1 MNKVILC
8 GNLVKDMDVKVIKG
22 KTKKADDVIVGRFT
36 LAVNEGYGENKKATF
51 IPVTIFNKTVE
62 NLEEYLNKGTKVNV
76 VGRLDI
82 NNIETEEGYK
92 TYVSVVSNEIQ
103 LLKVATSEYPYP
115 DDDDEEIE
123 NNKSKKYNK
132 GGRK

>member
-8 GNLVKDMDVKVIKG
+8 GNLTKDMDVKIIKG
-22 KTKKADDVIVGRFT
+22 KTKKSDDTIVGRFT
-36 LAVNEGYGENKKATF
+36 LAVNEGYGENKKTTF

-62 NLEEYLNKGTKVNV
+62 NLEEYLIKGTKVNI

-82 NNIETEEGYK
+82 QNVETEEGYK
-92 TYVSVVSNEIQ
+92 TYVSVISNEIQ
-103 LLKVATSEYPYP
+103 LLKVADPQETKEKTY
-115 DDDDEEIE
+115 
-123 NNKSKKYNK
+123 KK

>member
-22 KTKKADDVIVGRFT
+22 KTKKSDDVIVGRFT

-62 NLEEYLNKGTKVNV
+62 NLEEFLIKGTKVNV

-82 NNIETEEGYK
+82 KNVETEEGYK
-92 TYVSVVSNEIQ
+92 TYVSVISN
-103 LLKVATSEYPYP
+103 
-115 DDDDEEIE
+115 
-123 NNKSKKYNK
+123 
-132 GGRK
+132 

>member
-22 KTKKADDVIVGRFT
+22 KSKKADDVIVGRFT
-36 LAVNEGYGENKKATF
+36 LAVNEGYGENKKAIF

-62 NLEEYLNKGTKVNV
+62 NLEEYLIKGTKVNV

-82 NNIETEEGYK
+82 NNVETEEGYK
-92 TYVSVVSNEIQ
+92 TFVSVVSNEIQ
-103 LLKVATSEYPYP
+103 LLKVAIPEEYEP
-115 DDDDEEIE
+115 
-123 NNKSKKYNK
+123 KKYNK
-132 GGRK
+132 GGKK

>member
-22 KTKKADDVIVGRFT
+22 KTKKADDVLVGRFT

-62 NLEEYLNKGTKVNV
+62 NLEEYLIKGTKVNV

-82 NNIETEEGYK
+82 NNTETEEGYK

-103 LLKVATSEYPYP
+103 LLKVAQT
-115 DDDDEEIE
+115 EEIE
-123 NNKSKKYNK
+123 ETNIKTFKK
-132 GGRK
+132 GPRK

>member
-62 NLEEYLNKGTKVNV
+62 NLEEFLIKGTKVNV

-92 TYVSVVSNEIQ
+92 TYVSVISNEGGGGG
-103 LLKVATSEYPYP
+103 VAGT
-115 DDDDEEIE
+115 EE
-123 NNKSKKYNK
+123 KTYKK
-132 GGRK
+132 GGKK

>member
-22 KTKKADDVIVGRFT
+22 KTRKDNDILVGRFT

-62 NLEEYLNKGTKVNV
+62 NLEQYLIKGTKVNV

-82 NNIETEEGYK
+82 KNEETEEGYK
-92 TYVSVVSNEIQ
+92 TYVSVISNEIQ
-103 LLKVATSEYPYP
+103 LLKVSELAEVEYR
-115 DDDDEEIE
+115 
-123 NNKSKKYNK
+123 NNKK
-132 GGRK
+132 GGKR

>member
-22 KTKKADDVIVGRFT
+22 KSKKADDVIVGRFT

-62 NLEEYLNKGTKVNV
+62 NLEEYLIKGTKVNV

-82 NNIETEEGYK
+82 NNVETEEGYK
-92 TYVSVVSNEIQ
+92 TYVSVISNEIQ
-103 LLKVATSEYPYP
+103 LLKVAELKE
-115 DDDDEEIE
+115 DEEQE
-123 NNKSKKYNK
+123 EKRYKK
-132 GGRK
+132 GGKK

>member
-8 GNLVKDMDVKVIKG
+8 GNLTKDMDVKIIKG
-22 KTKKADDVIVGRFT
+22 KTRKDNDVIVGRFT
-36 LAVNEGYGENKKATF
+36 VAVNEGYGENKKATF

-62 NLEEYLNKGTKVNV
+62 NLEEYLIKGTKVNV

-82 NNIETEEGYK
+82 NNVETEEGYK

-103 LLKVATSEYPYP
+103 LLKVA
-115 DDDDEEIE
+115 DNEE
-123 NNKSKKYNK
+123 KTYRK
-132 GGRK
+132 GGKK

>member
-22 KTKKADDVIVGRFT
+22 KTKKDDDVIVGRFT

-62 NLEEYLNKGTKVNV
+62 NLEEYLIKGTKVNV

-82 NNIETEEGYK
+82 NNVETEEGYK

-103 LLKVATSEYPYP
+103 LLKVAELKE
-115 DDDDEEIE
+115 DEEQE
-123 NNKSKKYNK
+123 EKRYKK

>member
-22 KTKKADDVIVGRFT
+22 KTKKSDDVIVGKFT
-36 LAVNEGYGENKKATF
+36 VAVNEGYGENKKTTF

-62 NLEEYLNKGTKVNV
+62 NLEEYLIKGTKVNI

-82 NNIETEEGYK
+82 QNVETEEGFK
-92 TYVSVVSNEIQ
+92 TFVSVISNEIQ
-103 LLKVATSEYPYP
+103 LLKVADPQET
-115 DDDDEEIE
+115 EE
-123 NNKSKKYNK
+123 KSHKK
-132 GGRK
+132 RW